1 MSIKEYYHH
10 SHPSHGIQ
18 AYGVGLMLAAGIEFA
33 TSHDWFSTL
42 WHALLS
48 WISVGYHIAD
58 TLQHIIK

>member
-1 MSIKEYYHH
+1 MSMKEYYHH
-10 SHPSHGIQ
+10 SHSSHGIQ

-48 WISVGYHIAD
+48 
-58 TLQHIIK
+58 